1 MKKAEKLNKMNSRY
15 EIKSELNENF
25 YIDIER
31 KCPVPPTFEYSNA
44 ENYLKDLFKSYK
56 FFKDIKKYYIND
68 IDEFVREYNLKS
80 DSFSLNKING
90 FLSIY
95 KTVECLALNE
105 KIPKV
110 N

>member
-44 ENYLKDLFKSYK
+44 ENYLKDLFIYYK
-56 FFKDIKKYYIND
+56 FFKNIKKNYIYD
-68 IDEFVREYNLKS
+68 IFEFL
-80 DSFSLNKING
+80 I
-90 FLSIY
+90 
-95 KTVECLALNE
+95 
-105 KIPKV
+105 
-110 N
+110 